1 MMSID
6 YKIVFTGPP
15 GAGKTTAIGAIS
27 DSPPVLTDVANN
39 DPTLGK
45 ESTTVGLDYGEVIV
59 SDTER
64 VRLFGTPGQERFEF
78 MWRILATNALGL
90 IILLDNSRPDP
101 LTELRTYLKAYEG
114 ILGEVACVVGVG
126 RTETHSTPSPDDV
139 ADELARQGLVFPV
152 LAVDVRRRDDV
163 LMLVDTVL
171 AQVEARYW
179 EA

>member
-1 MMSID
+1 
-6 YKIVFTGPP
+6 
-15 GAGKTTAIGAIS
+15 
-27 DSPPVLTDVANN
+27 VANN

-45 ESTTVGLDYGEVIV
+45 ENTTVGLDYGEVIV
-59 SDTER
+59 SDSER

-101 LTELRTYLKAYEG
+101 LAELRTYLKAYEG
-114 ILGEVACVVGVG
+114 ILGDVACVVGVG
-126 RTETHSTPSPDDV
+126 RTETHEVPSPDDL
-139 ADELARQGLVFPV
+139 ADELARQGLMFPV